1 MRSSPLWKEP
11 RLLKWL
17 QTTCEVAASSL
28 DDSSE
33 EDVRFGE
40 KLWLVGGWP
49 KGVAPSGVIRGAFL
63 SGKYRLNF
71 SKRKGKLTHITIF
84 QKYLPSN
91 LIYHHQQHQVHHTL
105 TILYHLQHPIQHS
118 TTKLISHHFTPLD
131 LVVRLNNNN
140 KVKEE
145 EYQVELWLKL

>member
-1 MRSSPLWKEP
+1 MVLSRELYYCSTFYLDFPLIYYRSFNFRSNPSYLISLLSTLYAVRSLPLWKEP

-17 QTTCEVAASSL
+17 QKTCEVAASSL

-63 SGKYRLNF
+63 SG
-71 SKRKGKLTHITIF
+71 
-84 QKYLPSN
+84 
-91 LIYHHQQHQVHHTL
+91 
-105 TILYHLQHPIQHS
+105 
-118 TTKLISHHFTPLD
+118 
-131 LVVRLNNNN
+131 
-140 KVKEE
+140 E
-145 EYQVELWLKL
+145 